1 MSDAAAPKP
10 RRMKPLLRH
19 ALEFGPVLIFFGVM
33 QLTDVFIATAVLMGL
48 MTLSALTAWLIEGR
62 VSGLILFGLVT
73 VLAFGTLTLVLH
85 DEGFIKI
92 RPSIYFAT
100 LASVLVFGALMGR
113 VFLKSLF
120 AYAFQIDDEGWR
132 KLTWRMAGF
141 FAVLSGANYAVA
153 QNFTLDT
160 WATYKTF
167 AVPVLTLLFLMTQAP
182 LLMKHQLPEEGL
194 PEKTGEPKL

>member
-1 MSDAAAPKP
+1 MSDVSTP

-19 ALEFGPVLIFFGVM
+19 ALEFGPVLVFFGVM
-33 QLTDVFIATAVLMGL
+33 QLTDVFVATGVLMVL
-48 MTLSALTAWLIEGR
+48 MTLSALTAWIIEGR

-73 VLAFGTLTLVLH
+73 VLAFGTLTLALH

-100 LASVLVFGALMGR
+100 LAAVLVFGILIGR

-120 AYAFQIDDEGWR
+120 EYAFQIDEEGWR

-141 FAVLSGANYAVA
+141 FVFLSGANLAVA
-153 QNFTLDT
+153 WNFDINT
-160 WATYKTF
+160 WGAYKVF
-167 AVPVLTLLFLMTQAP
+167 GVPALTVLYMVAQTP
-182 LLMKHQLPEEGL
+182 LLLKHQLPEDA
-194 PEKTGEPKL
+194 PEPKP

>member
-1 MSDAAAPKP
+1 MSDAGAAP

-33 QLTDVFIATAVLMGL
+33 QLTDVFVATGVLMAL
-48 MTLSALTAWLIEGR
+48 MTLSALTAYLIER
-62 VSGLILFGLVT
+62 RISGLILFGLVT

-85 DEGFIKI
+85 DEDFIKI

-100 LASVLVFGALMGR
+100 LAAVLVFGMFVGR

-120 AYAFQIDDEGWR
+120 EYAFQIDDRGLG

-141 FAVLSGANYAVA
+141 FLALSVANYVVA
-153 QNFTLDT
+153 ATFSLDT
-160 WATYKTF
+160 WATYKVF
-167 AVPVLTLLFLMTQAP
+167 GVPVLTVVFMMAQTP
-182 LLMKHQLPEEGL
+182 LLLKHQLPESEAAGTEGD
-194 PEKTGEPKL
+194 